1 MIVINKPFDG
11 VPVKGSKRDFI
22 LRLFVKPPLVVFLL
36 YSLVSLKSGIGNI
49 VDAIF
54 PALLSIPI
62 FFFFYL
68 IYVGLFQGFVL
79 GRKFD
84 KLLRAEIPAIKKYLT
99 DTYKKPLIYFDF
111 STRVTEAVSL
121 SWSKAV
127 LYPTFIAFNGCDFF
141 MTNRQGQMVK
151 FNWEDVRQW
160 SNGTQTGG
168 TFVNAS
174 LDLAAQAHDI
184 KQNYENANA
193 SGFFVTIK
201 DVNQPNWQFTTT
213 NAALQNKWMEIFR
226 QVKDGTIKLQS

>member
-36 YSLVSLKSGIGNI
+36 FSLAALKSGIGAI
-49 VDAIF
+49 VYAIF

-62 FFFFYL
+62 FFIFYSL
-68 IYVGLFQGFVL
+68 YVVTFQSFVL
-79 GRKFD
+79 GRKFA
-84 KLLRAEIPAIKKYLT
+84 KLSRAEIPAIKKYLV

-111 STRVTEAVSL
+111 STALMEAVSL

-127 LYPTFIAFNGCDFF
+127 LYPTFIAFNGYDFF

-168 TFVNAS
+168 NFVNAN
-174 LDLAAQAHDI
+174 LDLSAQVHNI
-184 KQNYENANA
+184 QQKGENAKA

-201 DVNQPNWQFTTT
+201 DVNQPKWQFTTT
-213 NAALQNKWMEIFR
+213 DEALQNKWMEVFR